1 ATADATRFAGTSGN
15 ARISGR
21 PMPPGE
27 LHRGYT
33 LTLTTVSGSIPPA
46 VPVLLNF
53 LLELVRQKYFAT
65 ANKDYCL
72 LV

>member
-1 ATADATRFAGTSGN
+1 
-15 ARISGR
+15 
-21 PMPPGE
+21 MPPGE

-53 LLELVRQKYFAT
+53 LLELVRQKYFVT